1 MVLVPGYQCSGHGLE
16 LTQAEPHAYDRRI
29 QHGGLCDDPRSSIR
43 FFLTPGLKGTQSDNL
58 SLHPCLF
65 FFLPLFFFFWQRG
78 AFSLPASIFELLEK

>member
-65 FFLPLFFFFWQRG
+65 FSFLFFLGGQRG